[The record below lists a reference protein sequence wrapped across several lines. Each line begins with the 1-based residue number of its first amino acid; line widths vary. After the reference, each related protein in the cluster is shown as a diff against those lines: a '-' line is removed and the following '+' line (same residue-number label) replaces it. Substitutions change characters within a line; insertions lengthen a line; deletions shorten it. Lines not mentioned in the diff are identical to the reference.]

1 MSDLPFPWNIYKE
14 NQSKAARCGRIT
26 DRFWGI
32 ENGLNSFLTTVESSS
47 GITDPQEFQN
57 GIDRA
62 MATGSRVERNRAKLR
77 REYLRQNPERHAE
90 RRMLARARLAEI
102 RSAVSDGE
110 WMFLIAVATGI
121 TCHEIAARQ
130 GITAGSV
137 RTRLSR
143 LRAGLAAKMLLP
155 NRG

>member
-1 MSDLPFPWNIYKE
+1 MYDLPFPWNIYKE

-26 DRFWGI
+26 DRVWGI

-77 REYLRQNPERHAE
+77 REYLRQDPERRQ
-90 RRMLARARLAEI
+90 RRGVDVSYR
-102 RSAVSDGE
+102 RSNGNN
-110 WMFLIAVATGI
+110 
-121 TCHEIAARQ
+121 
-130 GITAGSV
+130 
-137 RTRLSR
+137 LSR
-143 LRAGLAAKMLLP
+143 NSR
-155 NRG
+155 